1 MDSAAILAFASIV
14 QPQSYNKNTM
24 KIIDKIKFLFI
35 TVPLLL
41 SLTHCVAIPED
52 SREGDVYIK
61 VFDEA
66 LSKINAEDSGNSGYK
81 IICDREK
88 IIEMR
93 KRAESGDISAYI
105 SLADFYLE
113 KSYYKDSDS
122 PDKMKAVEILKYVAD
137 RPSDGN
143 FEIARASKIAAKM
156 LGDMFS
162 GNSINYHYFKRD
174 FKEAEIWYS
183 KLLSLGD
190 ESARLYLSYV
200 YSNDENPNKN
210 LDTAKKYIFPL
221 IDKEGY
227 DIAKFE
233 YDSLCA
239 KQNNPAPS
247 KEGREAFFDNSGNI
261 DYESLIK
268 AVKEGNFE
276 AQIYLARVYLGDT
289 KFPIQLP
296 KWVMEDYDSDKVL
309 KITKKLGVKR
319 EICEE
324 RAHKLLRDAALM
336 GNPKGAVMY
345 ALMLI
350 NGIATDKNIELARGI
365 LLKFSPNSAEA
376 RFCYELYFSDLNLKK
391 INLSH
396 LAGGLHK
403 MKDTPYTFN
412 PNESYEWSK
421 MVKCPPNEYI
431 TGEYFRLEDPNLS
444 LRDIPK
450 GQKKLMPL
458 QAVIR
463 LVGLLSESGDN
474 TYVIDP
480 SQVDAFFEE
489 GNVYISGRMVW
500 KNPNIDT
507 TESGPFESYSYEL
520 VGELEG
526 GVQVLSIYRNDG
538 GSLAQSY
545 IYFVAMRD
553 IEVLD
558 GEETI
563 KVLAL
568 QNLGKIT
575 EFSDIRLMKMA
586 SNGNV
591 FILYRIVADDRNYEL
606 YSNSVKIISF
616 EKGAKAESESI
627 SALME
632 EMFGFRKETCPW
644 R

>member
-41 SLTHCVAIPED
+41 SLTHCVAIPEEPNGSD
-52 SREGDVYIK
+52 DYIK

-66 LSKINAEDSGNSGYK
+66 LSKIKADEPGNSGYK

-93 KRAESGDISAYI
+93 KRAESGDITAYI

-143 FEIARASKIAAKM
+143 FEITRASKIAAKM

-200 YSNDENPNKN
+200 YSNDENPDKN

-444 LRDIPK
+444 LRDIPE

-480 SQVDAFFEE
+480 SQANAFFEE
-489 GNVYISGRMVW
+489 GNVYISGRTVW

-507 TESGPFESYSYEL
+507 TKSGPFESYSYEL

-558 GEETI
+558 GEGTI
-563 KVLAL
+563 KVLVL

-616 EKGAKAESESI
+616 EKDAKAESESI